1 MFSIDNFL
9 SNIPISLLDVP
20 SFSELKETYEQRF
33 RGRLDA
39 KLIRK
44 PLNIEFGNQSL
55 ARRHQRENMAY
66 GMF

>member
-20 SFSELKETYEQRF
+20 SFSALKETYEQRF

-44 PLNIEFGNQSL
+44 PLNIEL
-55 ARRHQRENMAY
+55 K
-66 GMF
+66 